1 MFRPF
6 VKRLYRRGVFL
17 VLTLIVLAYLFT
29 GNAAVQ
35 RVDLLLYDS
44 FLNLQNNRVSDEVV
58 VVAVDDASLHYLG
71 QWPWSRRVHGQLLE
85 RLTDMGAKAVA
96 FDILFAEAETADHHA
111 DSFFAKA
118 IAHNAN
124 TVLSVAPGKFSI
136 NPSVNSGLDNQMS
149 EVLPLAML
157 AESAAALGHVD
168 LEVDRDGLCRSF
180 YLYAGINDA
189 HWPVLSLALL
199 QVADVVLS
207 LETIDTFD
215 ENQTTH
221 LGWMRKGR
229 YLIPFDSRPDAV
241 NVVSAYRVLDGDEAA
256 SLIKD
261 KYVFVGSTATGLGDF
276 QSTPV
281 SLVHQ
286 RMPGVELH
294 AHVLSGL
301 LQGTLISE
309 ISRTGYLVITL
320 LVTALIA
327 LVMFNV
333 GFPSAIIIFLVTVIG
348 VPAVAGM
355 VMFAQQ
361 VWFPP
366 TAATVSLI
374 LGFPLWG
381 VFSHLHTR
389 RINRS
394 LSDRML
400 HQSLHN
406 ATTDLPNQ
414 YALESRLER
423 LGKDDGLDNKIA
435 ALMIINIQWS
445 GSARGIVGCL
455 AAESLLKIVAQRLRK
470 AIRSEDMI
478 VHLNGD
484 DFGIFI
490 EGLSDIESARQ
501 IANNL
506 LTLLQEPLEYE
517 QSRLFLTPRMGMSL
531 WPRMSS
537 DGHAL
542 LRDASM
548 AMYSARVRRASATVV
563 YSMQVAQEVEHR
575 SQLEQALIYAI
586 KRDEFEVYYQP
597 QIVASDGR
605 LVGVEALLRWHN
617 PKLGMVYP
625 STFIPLAEHT
635 GLISEIGGWV
645 LRTACRQVQ
654 QWNRA
659 GLEPLRLAVNLSPL
673 QLVDQNLFSEVCE
686 TLEESGLD
694 PGRLELEIT
703 ESAVMQNLEEAK
715 AVLDSLKELGVK
727 LAIDD
732 FGTGY
737 SSLSNLQ
744 HFPLDR
750 IKIDQS
756 FIRGIVTNDDDR
768 EITLTI
774 INMAKRLKLEVIA
787 EGVESKSQV
796 TCLDEYGCDE
806 FQGFYFSQP
815 LPAKELEAILSERG
829 FFTASL
835 NSHRDV

>member
-1 MFRPF
+1 MVHPF
-6 VKRLYRRGVFL
+6 IKKLYRRGVFL
-17 VLTLIVLAYLFT
+17 VLSLVVLAYLFT
-29 GNAAVQ
+29 ENAAVQ
-35 RVDLLLYDS
+35 RADLLLYDLL
-44 FLNLQNNRVSDEVV
+44 LNLQKNRISDEVV
-58 VVAVDDASLHYLG
+58 VVAIDDASLHDLG
-71 QWPWSRRVHGQLLE
+71 QWPWSRRVHGQLLG

-96 FDILFAEAETADHHA
+96 FDILFAEAQTTDSQA
-111 DSFFAKA
+111 DSLFAES
-118 IAHNAN
+118 IAHNGA
-124 TVLSVAPGKFSI
+124 TVLVVAPG
-136 NPSVNSGLDNQMS
+136 NPTAHPGTDKQIS
-149 EVLPLAML
+149 EVLPLTML

-168 LEVDRDGLCRSF
+168 LEIDRDGLCRSF

-199 QVADVVLS
+199 QVAGVAPS
-207 LETIDTFD
+207 LASSDTFHD
-215 ENQTTH
+215 NQAIH
-221 LGWMRKGR
+221 LGWIRQGR
-229 YLIPFDSRPDAV
+229 YLIPFDPRPEAV
-241 NVVSAYRVLDGDEAA
+241 NMLSAHLVLSDDGVAP
-256 SLIKD
+256 LIKG
-261 KYVFVGSTATGLGDF
+261 KYVLVGSTATGLGDF
-276 QSTPV
+276 LSTPV
-281 SLVHQ
+281 SQVHQ
-286 RMPGVELH
+286 RMPGVELN

-301 LQGTLISE
+301 LQGNLIRE
-309 ISRTGYLVITL
+309 ISRTGYLAITL
-320 LVTALIA
+320 LVTALVA
-327 LVMFNV
+327 LAMFNV
-333 GFPSAIIIFLVTVIG
+333 GFPSAIVIFLATVSGIPAMAG
-348 VPAVAGM
+348 V
-355 VMFAQQ
+355 VMFAEQL
-361 VWFPP
+361 WFPP
-366 TAATVSLI
+366 MAATISLV

-381 VFSHLHTR
+381 VFSHLHAR

-394 LSDRML
+394 LNDRML

-414 YALESRLER
+414 YALESRLDS
-423 LGKDDGLDNKIA
+423 LGKGGCRDNKIA

-445 GSARGIVGCL
+445 GSARGDGGYL
-455 AAESLLKIVAQRLRK
+455 AAEPILKAVAQRLYN

-484 DFGIFI
+484 DFGVFI
-490 EGLSDIESARQ
+490 QGLNDADTAQQ

-506 LTLLQEPLEYE
+506 LAVLQKPLEYE
-517 QSRLFLTPRMGMSL
+517 QSRIFLTPRMGMSL
-531 WPRMSS
+531 WPDMSS

-548 AMYSARVRRASATVV
+548 AMYSARVRRSSTTVV

-597 QIVASDGR
+597 QIVASDGA

-635 GLISEIGGWV
+635 GLIREIGGWV
-645 LRTACRQVQ
+645 LYTACRQVQ

-659 GLEPLRLAVNLSPL
+659 GLGPLRLAVNLSPL
-673 QLVDQNLFSEVCE
+673 QLVDQNLFAEVCN
-686 TLEESGLD
+686 TLEVSGLD
-694 PGRLELEIT
+694 PGLLELEIT

-715 AVLDSLKELGVK
+715 AVLCSLKELGVK

-756 FIRGIVTNDDDR
+756 FIRGIVINDDDR

-774 INMAKRLKLEVIA
+774 INMAKRLNLEVIA

-796 TCLDEYGCDE
+796 VCLGEYGCDE

-815 LPAKELEAILSERG
+815 LPAKELEAILPERA
-829 FFTASL
+829 FFKTGLAT
-835 NSHRDV
+835 N